1 MKSSTPEPT
10 REDGAAIPTPT
21 LTDAEWERIRQLL
34 SVDLEATARATG
46 ALTRRRQ
53 VRCASDLLRIVLAYA
68 VCDFSLRLLG
78 VWCVLRGLGNLS
90 DVALRK
96 RVRQSRRWLGTLVV
110 AVLCQRR
117 LMVQTLPAVR
127 LRLIDATSLSR
138 PGSSGTTWRVH
149 LSLDLGR
156 LCLDAIDV
164 TDAHGAESLVRF
176 SPDPQA
182 IQIADGGYSYRF
194 SLESALNV
202 AAPLIVRWHVG
213 RCRLDDDQGVR
224 LDVLAWLRRSET
236 TATHREC
243 GVRLTDAP
251 DVMPLRLIVAAV
263 PSEAAERA
271 RRRVRSIASRKG
283 YTPSQDSLYAAG
295 FVMLLTNLPP
305 ADYSAPLCL
314 ALYRLRWQIELAI
327 KRLKSVLDLDELRA
341 HDAEMAQSYLLAK
354 LLAALCLEAVT
365 AGGATPLDDWL
376 ADAQR
381 PLSAWRWTVLTWDA
395 LRSSVRGSL
404 ALADVLAALPKL
416 RRFLCDAPRRRRQHA
431 AAARVWLASLVTC

>member
-1 MKSSTPEPT
+1 M
-10 REDGAAIPTPT
+10 
-21 LTDAEWERIRQLL
+21 
-34 SVDLEATARATG
+34 
-46 ALTRRRQ
+46 
-53 VRCASDLLRIVLAYA
+53 RCAADLLRIVLAYA

-164 TDAHGAESLVRF
+164 TDAQGAESLVRF
-176 SPDPQA
+176 LPDPQA
-182 IQIADGGYSYRF
+182 IQIADGGYSYRS
-194 SLESALNV
+194 SLERALNLT
-202 AAPLIVRWHVG
+202 APLIVRWHVG
-213 RCRLDDDQGVR
+213 RCRLDDGQGVR
-224 LDVLAWLRRSET
+224 LDVLAWLRRSEP

-243 GVRLTDAP
+243 RVRLTDAP

-263 PSEAAERA
+263 PPEAAERA

-295 FVMLLTNLPP
+295 FVMLLTNLPS

-327 KRLKSVLDLDELRA
+327 KRLKSVLDLDGLRA
-341 HDAEMAQSYLLAK
+341 HDAELAQSYLLAK
-354 LLAALCLEAVT
+354 LLAALCLETVT
-365 AGGATPLDDWL
+365 ACGTTPLDDWL
-376 ADAQR
+376 ADAER
-381 PLSAWRWTVLTWDA
+381 PLSAWRWTALAWEA

>member
-1 MKSSTPEPT
+1 MKSSTSKPT
-10 REDGAAIPTPT
+10 IEGGASLPALSP
-21 LTDAEWERIRQLL
+21 TDAEWERIRRLL
-34 SVDLEATARATG
+34 PLDLEATARATG

-78 VWCVLRGLGNLS
+78 VWCILRGLGDLS

-96 RVRQSRRWLGTLVV
+96 RIRHSRRWLGTLVV
-110 AVLCQRR
+110 AVVCQRR
-117 LMVQTLPAVR
+117 LMVQTLPGVR

-149 LSLDLGR
+149 LSLDLGQ

-164 TDAHGAESLVRF
+164 TDVHGAESLVRCR
-176 SPDPQA
+176 PDPHA
-182 IQIADGGYSYRF
+182 IQIADGGYSYGG
-194 SLESALNV
+194 SLQGALKLT
-202 AAPLIVRWHVG
+202 APLIVRWHVG
-213 RCRLDDDQGVR
+213 RCRLDDGHGVR
-224 LDVLAWLRRSET
+224 LDVLAWLRRSEPT
-236 TATHREC
+236 VTHREC
-243 GVRLTDAP
+243 WVRLTDAP

-263 PSEAAERA
+263 PPEAAERA

-295 FVMLLTNLPP
+295 FVMLLTNLPL

-327 KRLKSVLDLDELRA
+327 KRLKSVLDLDKLRA
-341 HDAEMAQSYLLAK
+341 RDAEMAQSYLLAK

-365 AGGATPLDDWL
+365 VRGATPLDDWL
-376 ADAQR
+376 ADAER
-381 PLSAWRWTVLTWDA
+381 PLSAWRWT
-395 LRSSVRGSL
+395 
-404 ALADVLAALPKL
+404 ALAWTMLRASVCGPLTFADLQAAWLKVQ
-416 RRFLCDAPRRRRQHA
+416 RFLCEAPRRRRQQA